1 MFYGW
6 LVYLLIN
13 CPSNLFDLRNESS
26 VDAESLLYGSAQVT
40 LSNPDCLILQQGGKL
55 NGGCGLLLSCV
66 SAELVDLHSERVLL

>member
-13 CPSNLFDLRNESS
+13 CPSNLFDLRNKSS
-26 VDAESLLYGSAQVT
+26 VDAESLLYSSAQVAP
-40 LSNPDCLILQQGGKL
+40 SNPDCLILQQGSKL
-55 NGGCGLLLSCV
+55 NGGCGLLLGCV